1 VKWQLNIAAHKC
13 CVLHVG
19 RNNTNHKYN
28 IHNSKLVN
36 ATEVVDLGVTV
47 DSNMRF
53 NKHINK
59 IVTKAHQRAAL
70 ISKCFKSK
78 YQMFCLELLRYTC
91 VQFRILS

>member
-1 VKWQLNIAAHKC
+1 MLC
-13 CVLHVG
+13 L
-19 RNNTNHKYN
+19 NNTNHKYN

-53 NKHINK
+53 DKHINK

-70 ISKCFKSK
+70 IARCFKSNK
-78 YQMFCLELLRYTC
+78 M
-91 VQFRILS
+91 LSYRRETALQGAL